1 MNASTSRSELSVA
14 TSVWKALLLREA
26 SARLLALRGG
36 WIWLLAEPAVHV
48 IILMLLFGVV
58 KKRYVAGANVQTF
71 VLTGVLSFFLV
82 RNVARKGA
90 EAINANTALFSYRQ
104 VRPVD
109 TVLVRGVLEACLMA
123 LVALLLLVA
132 CAFVGIPV
140 LPHDPLRILIAAGLL
155 WALGAGL
162 GLCLS
167 VAGTLVPELG
177 RVAALAFTP
186 LYFVSAVMFPVEA
199 VPPQVRPYLLINPIV
214 HGIEAIRIGFFENYQ
229 SDGRISLFYL
239 FFGAVTSVFAGLA
252 LHARYAR
259 RLVAQ

>member
-1 MNASTSRSELSVA
+1 MNASTPRSELSVA

-26 SARLLALRGG
+26 STRLLSLRAG
-36 WIWLLAEPAVHV
+36 WLWLLAEPAVHV
-48 IILMLLFGVV
+48 IVLMLIFGVV
-58 KKRYVAGANVQTF
+58 RRRYVAGANVEMF

-109 TVLVRGVLEACLMA
+109 TVLVRSVLEACLMA
-123 LVALLLLVA
+123 MVAMLLLIA

-140 LPHDPLRILIAAGLL
+140 LPHDPLRVLIASWLL
-155 WALGAGL
+155 WVLGTGL
-162 GLCLS
+162 ALCLS
-167 VAGTLVPELG
+167 VAGTLIPEIG

-199 VPPQVRPYLLINPIV
+199 VPPQARPYLLFNPVV
-214 HGIEAIRIGFFENYQ
+214 HGVEAIRSGFFANYH
-229 SDGRISLFYL
+229 SDSRISLFYL
-239 FFGAVTSVFAGLA
+239 LFCAVVSVFSGLA

-259 RLVAQ
+259 RLISQ